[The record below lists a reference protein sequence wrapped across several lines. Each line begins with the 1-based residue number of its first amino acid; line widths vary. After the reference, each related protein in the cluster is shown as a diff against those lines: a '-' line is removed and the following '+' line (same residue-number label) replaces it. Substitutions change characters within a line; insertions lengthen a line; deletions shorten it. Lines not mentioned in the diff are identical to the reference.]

1 MQVIKYFEIFYL
13 CLFKC
18 LALSWIYKMCHN
30 NFHLHCAPLS
40 TPNPEDPK
48 TFLSSLSP
56 FSPSFLYPLIQTQI
70 SNINIRRGL
79 LTNMVNFSVANIP
92 QKMKNA
98 SPQENVKGQWRVRKQ
113 WGLMSNPTIHGTMM
127 KAPFQSG
134 LTQEAYIVAMSL
146 NSAA

>member
-1 MQVIKYFEIFYL
+1 M
-13 CLFKC
+13 FKC

-40 TPNPEDPK
+40 TPNSEVLK

-56 FSPSFLYPLIQTQI
+56 LSPSFLYPLIQTQI
-70 SNINIRRGL
+70 SNINIRRDL
-79 LTNMVNFSVANIP
+79 LTNVVNFSVANIP

-113 WGLMSNPTIHGTMM
+113 WGLMSNPTFHSTMM

-146 NSAA
+146 NNVA